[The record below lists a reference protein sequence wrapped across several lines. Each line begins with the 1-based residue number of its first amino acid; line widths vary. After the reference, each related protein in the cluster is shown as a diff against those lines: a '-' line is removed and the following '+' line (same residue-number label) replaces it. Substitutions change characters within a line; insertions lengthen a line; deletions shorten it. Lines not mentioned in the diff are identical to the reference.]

1 MIIESPYDDVE
12 LAAAPLH
19 AFVLD
24 GTAGRSARTA
34 LVDGATGRVLTYAQL
49 AGSVRRAAAGLVAGG
64 AAQGGVLA
72 LCSPNCPEFAVAYY
86 AALPRWAGHPVGP
99 LPSPS

>member
-49 AGSVRRAAAGLVAGG
+49 AGRCAG
-64 AAQGGVLA
+64 
-72 LCSPNCPEFAVAYY
+72 
-86 AALPRWAGHPVGP
+86 PRPG
-99 LPSPS
+99 